1 MVFSSLAFLFFFL
14 PASLLLYFASP
25 ARWRNATLAVLSLV
39 FYAWGAGPL
48 VFVLIASAAVNFGLG
63 IAAASER
70 RWRSLPV
77 ARLAVIASVAA
88 NLALLGYF
96 KYANFFVDQL
106 TSTQAWL
113 GLEPIAWSRVVLP
126 IGISFF
132 TFQAMSYVID
142 VARRAHPP
150 ERRPVDFLL
159 FKSCFPQLI
168 AGPIVRYQEIAADL
182 RERRTR
188 VEDFAAGA
196 LRFAHG
202 LAKKVLVADPLG
214 SIAAAAFG
222 LPAAELDAAS
232 AWIGVVAYTF
242 QIYFDF
248 SGYSDMAIGMG
259 HLFGFHYPENFDRP
273 YSAVSI
279 TDFWRRWHM
288 TLSRWFRDYLYV
300 PLGGSRVAPAR
311 LYSNLGVV
319 FLCTGLWHGANWTF
333 VLWGAYHGSLLILER
348 LTGVRDL
355 GDDRARVARRALT
368 LFLVA
373 LGWVL
378 FRAHSPAHAIAY
390 YGAMVDVGAG
400 PLSPAVAATL
410 TNQALATLLL
420 APFVALLPRDFVA
433 GRYLARG
440 DGWLCAGA
448 RLGVVAVLL
457 PWSVLQVARGSFSP
471 FLYFQF

>member
-1 MVFSSLAFLFFFL
+1 MVFSSLAFLFLFL
-14 PASLLLYFASP
+14 PSALLLTFATP
-25 ARWRNATLAVLSLV
+25 ARGRNATLAALSLL

-48 VFVLIASAAVNFGLG
+48 VLVLLASTAINFGLG
-63 IAAASER
+63 RAAASER
-70 RWRSLPV
+70 RWGSLPV
-77 ARLAVIASVAA
+77 ARIAVGASVVG

-106 TSTQAWL
+106 TSARSWL
-113 GLEPIAWSRVVLP
+113 GLEPFAWTRVVLP
-126 IGISFF
+126 IGVSFF

-142 VARRAHPP
+142 VARRVHPP
-150 ERRPVDFLL
+150 ERRAVDFLL
-159 FKSCFPQLI
+159 FKVCFPQLI

-182 RERRTR
+182 HERRTR

-196 LRFAHG
+196 LRFSHG

-214 SIAAAAFG
+214 TIAAAAFE
-222 LPAAELDAAS
+222 LPAAQLDAAS
-232 AWIGVVAYTF
+232 AWIGVVAYTC

-259 HLFGFHYPENFDRP
+259 HMFGLHYPENFRRP

-300 PLGGSRVAPAR
+300 PLGGSRVGPPR
-311 LYSNLGVV
+311 LYLNLGVV

-348 LTGVRDL
+348 LSGVRDL
-355 GDDRARVARRALT
+355 ADERAQALRRAVT
-368 LFLVA
+368 VGLVA
-373 LGWVL
+373 IGWVF
-378 FRAHSPAHAIAY
+378 FRAHSPSHALAY
-390 YGAMVDVGAG
+390 YGSLVQLGG
-400 PLSPAVAATL
+400 RTLSPDVAATL
-410 TNQALATLLL
+410 TNQGLATLLL
-420 APFVALLPRDFVA
+420 APLVALLPRDFVA

-440 DGWLCAGA
+440 EGWVCATA
-448 RLGVVAVLL
+448 RLVVVGILL

>member
-1 MVFSSLAFLFFFL
+1 MVFSSLVFLFFFL
-14 PASLLLYFASP
+14 PVSLLLCSASP
-25 ARWRNATLAVLSLV
+25 ARWRNATLAALSLV
-39 FYAWGAGPL
+39 FYAWGAGPVVL
-48 VFVLIASAAVNFGLG
+48 VLVASTAINFGLG
-63 IAAASER
+63 IVAASER
-70 RWRSLPV
+70 CWRSVPV

-106 TSTQAWL
+106 TSARSWI
-113 GLEPIAWSRVVLP
+113 GLEPVVWSPIALP
-126 IGISFF
+126 IGVSFF

-142 VARRAHPP
+142 VARRTHPP
-150 ERRPVDFLL
+150 ERRAVDFLL
-159 FKSCFPQLI
+159 FKVCFPQLI
-168 AGPIVRYQEIAADL
+168 AGPIVRYREIADQL
-182 RERRTR
+182 RERRTG

-214 SIAAAAFG
+214 AIAVAAFG

-248 SGYSDMAIGMG
+248 SGYSDMAIGLG
-259 HLFGFHYPENFDRP
+259 RLFGFRYPENFHRP
-273 YSAVSI
+273 YSAMSV

-300 PLGGSRVAPAR
+300 PLGGSRVPSPL
-311 LYSNLGVV
+311 LYRNLGIV
-319 FLCTGLWHGANWTF
+319 FLCTGLWHGADWTF
-333 VLWGAYHGSLLILER
+333 VLWGAYHGFLLILER
-348 LTGVRDL
+348 ISGVRDL
-355 GDDRARVARRALT
+355 GEERARAPRRALT

-378 FRAHSPAHAIAY
+378 FRAHSPAHAVAY
-390 YGAMVDVGAG
+390 YGAMLDFGGA
-400 PLSPAVAATL
+400 PLAPAVAATL
-410 TNQALATLLL
+410 TNQGLATLVL
-420 APFVALLPRDFVA
+420 APLVAFLPRDFVA
-433 GRYLARG
+433 GRYLVQGSGR
-440 DGWLCAGA
+440 LCAAA
-448 RLGVVAVLL
+448 RLSVAAVLL
-457 PWSVLQVARGSFSP
+457 PCSVLQVARGSFSP